1 MILILMGVHIYFT
14 ICLRGI
20 QKKIPLGIRLSMTG
34 QKQGYSA
41 LATSLAATIGTGNIV
56 GIATAIAIGGPGAI
70 FWCWITGV
78 LGIATCY
85 AECYLAVRY
94 KVRTVDG
101 MTYGGPM
108 YVLEHGV
115 GSKGLA
121 VIFAICTMLASFGIG
136 SSVQAHSIRT
146 AVEQVATVSPHVIG
160 IVTGALVGLVI
171 VGGREQ
177 IAKVCTWLVPVM
189 SILYLGGCIYI
200 LMIHWAVL
208 PEAIL
213 CIVQSAFCGE
223 AVVGGLVGRTVLIG
237 MQTGISR
244 GLFTNEAGMGSI
256 PIAASSSEISDAV
269 QQGLISMTGPFW
281 DTVVMCAITGV
292 SIVAS
297 IMGNPSVYANAPA
310 EQWCFI
316 AFSELPIY
324 GEEVLALALTL
335 FAFATII
342 GWNVYGV
349 AAVGY
354 LSGERGVKLYQVG
367 YMLFSYLG
375 AVLSMDMVWK
385 VSDLFNIFMAIPNLM
400 GVVLLRREVISSA
413 KCHNLT
419 KNKKRMLEIC
429 RIREFKKKK

>member
-20 QKKIPLGIRLSMTG
+20 QKKIPLGIRLSVAG
-34 QKQGYSA
+34 QQQGYSA
-41 LATSLAATIGTGNIV
+41 LATALAATIGTGNIV
-56 GIATAIAIGGPGAI
+56 GVASAIAVGGPGAI

-85 AECYLAVRY
+85 AECTLAVKY
-94 KVRTVDG
+94 KVRTEDG
-101 MTYGGPM
+101 TTYGGPM

-121 VIFAICTMLASFGIG
+121 VIFAICTVLASFGIG

-160 IVTGALVGLVI
+160 MGTGVLAGLVI
-171 VGGREQ
+171 VGGSEQ
-177 IAKVCTWLVPVM
+177 IAKVCTWLVPIM
-189 SILYLGGCIYI
+189 SILYLGGCVYI
-200 LMIHWAVL
+200 LLSNWSVL
-208 PEAIL
+208 PEAL
-213 CIVQSAFCGE
+213 SCIIRDAFCGK

-256 PIAASSSEISDAV
+256 PIAAASSGVTDAEH
-269 QQGLISMTGPFW
+269 QGLVSMTGPFW

-297 IMGNPSVYANAPA
+297 MIENSSAYRDVPA

-324 GEEVLALALTL
+324 GEEVLALSLGL

-349 AAVGY
+349 AAVRY
-354 LSGERGVKLYQVG
+354 LSGDRGVKLYQVG
-367 YMLFSYLG
+367 YMVFAYLG
-375 AVLSMDMVWK
+375 AVLSMDAVWR
-385 VSDLFNIFMAIPNLM
+385 VSDLFNILMAIPNLM
-400 GVVLLRREVISSA
+400 GVLLLRREVISSA

-419 KNKKRMLEIC
+419 KNAERMLEIC